1 MTEEVKYYLAIDW
14 GRNFC
19 GVAMADSETRLASC
33 FGEFSP
39 EDLLEKLSK
48 LKEEMKVERIVVGVT
63 GSQSGKFSSNS
74 KEIDIFTDDLKK
86 KGFLIEFE
94 EEFFSTQMAQKNLS
108 EFRKKGISKKDN
120 AESARLILEGWL
132 DRNS

>member
-1 MTEEVKYYLAIDW
+1 MTEETKYYLAIDW
-14 GRNFC
+14 GKSFC
-19 GVAMADSETRLASC
+19 GVAIADSETRLASC

-39 EDLLEKLSK
+39 EDLFKRLSE
-48 LKEEMKVERIVVGVT
+48 LKEEMKIERIIVGVT
-63 GSQSGKFSSNS
+63 DSQNGKFSSNS
-74 KEIDIFTDDLKK
+74 KKIDIFTDKLRKE
-86 KGFLIEFE
+86 GLLIEFE